1 MLGQQWH
8 HIGLM
13 LSHFRAILWFVLA
26 FVGQELA
33 YLGPFWATL
42 ANFGPRWHHIGLM
55 LSAIL
60 GSVSAFALDLVGHF
74 SVVEF
79 LSMQGVCKKHHKY
92 HGKNTIFGLRCWWF
106 LLLCFGCFCFFLLW
120 HAALRLCL
128 PDLGLMFGHCG
139 LCRHHIGLMLSNF
152 GVCCGLRWLL
162 LGKSWDHI
170 GLILGH
176 LGYVGTFLAT
186 LALYLAH
193 VEPF

>member
-8 HIGLM
+8 HIVLM

-60 GSVSAFALDLVGHF
+60 GSVSAFALDLGI
-74 SVVEF
+74 SVSLNF
-79 LSMQGVCKKHHKY
+79 CPCKAFA
-92 HGKNTIFGLRCWWF
+92 KNTTNTTEKTQF
-106 LLLCFGCFCFFLLW
+106 LGCVAGGFCCYVLVVFVSFFCGMLHLGY
-120 HAALRLCL
+120 ACLISGLCL
-128 PDLGLMFGHCG
+128 AIVGYVGTILGSCWAILVYVVVCVGFCWARVGTILGL
-139 LCRHHIGLMLSNF
+139 
-152 GVCCGLRWLL
+152 
-162 LGKSWDHI
+162 SWAI
-170 GLILGH
+170 